1 MYGFGPLLSRPL
13 LALLDDSSLGEVNI
27 LAGGL
32 TIEARQSNPIAE
44 IVRDPRKRLVVA
56 VEVTAVPIG

>member
-1 MYGFGPLLSRPL
+1 MLGFAPLLTRPL
-13 LALLDDSSLGEVNI
+13 LALPDNSLGDVNI
-27 LAGGL
+27 LAGPL
-32 TIEARQSNPIAE
+32 TLEARTSNPIAE